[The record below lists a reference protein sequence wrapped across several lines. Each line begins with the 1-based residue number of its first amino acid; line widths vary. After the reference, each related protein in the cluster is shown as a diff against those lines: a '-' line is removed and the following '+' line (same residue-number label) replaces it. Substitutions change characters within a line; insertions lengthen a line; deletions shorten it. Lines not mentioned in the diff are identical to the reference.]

1 MKVLN
6 QLSAKPAMDG
16 DGVNIRRVADF
27 ISTQFDPFLMMD
39 EIKSDDKQDFIGGFP
54 PHPHRGMETFTY
66 IRKGGFEHRDQMGNV
81 KAIRAGDVQ
90 WMSTGYGV
98 VHSEM
103 PLADA
108 LDGLHGFQIWVNMP
122 AKDKL
127 RPATYQDTASSPSVE
142 TTNDTGATLKAL
154 AGDWVFAG
162 KSSIS
167 AIIQGLAGEAA
178 IADLMINAQGE
189 AQLDL
194 SKHEF
199 AGLYLYQGG
208 LANTGS
214 ANSVHANGESASN
227 QYLQGEFLVLDSQI
241 PLQLKAG
248 ASGAGMLLFVGK
260 PIREKI
266 VQMGPFVMNTQ
277 AEIKQAI
284 RDYQEGRF
292 GQIA

>member
-1 MKVLN
+1 MKVLG
-6 QLSAKPAMDG
+6 QFSAKPAMDG

-108 LDGLHGFQIWVNMP
+108 LNGLHGFQIWVNMP

-127 RPATYQDTASSPSVE
+127 RPATYQDTASTPSVE

-154 AGDWVFAG
+154 AGDWAFAG
-162 KSSIS
+162 KSAIS
-167 AIIQGLAGEAA
+167 ATIQGLAGEAA
-178 IADLMINAQGE
+178 IADLMINANGE
-189 AQLDL
+189 AQLNL

-199 AGLYLYQGG
+199 AALYIYQGG
-208 LANTGS
+208 LSKGEGS
-214 ANSVHANGESASN
+214 QWSFNEG
-227 QYLQGEFLVLDSQI
+227 QFLVLDSQT
-241 PLQLKAG
+241 PLQLKADDR
-248 ASGAGMLLFVGK
+248 GAGMLLFVGK

-277 AEIKQAI
+277 AEIQQAI